1 MAVAFIVLSSIH
13 IMIYSNE
20 YLWNILSRLNWTQG
34 SNKPEITIG
43 EKYKNYQETKNF
55 VIGAGSTFVAVTL
68 IVLFMVPMYMAR
80 MYLRED
86 ENGINFG
93 MGRTWTYIGRI
104 TMPVLSFLIL
114 PSVIIVS
121 NYKMRRVIIRELKD
135 KILSFKN
142 I

>member
-13 IMIYSNE
+13 IMIYSNG

-34 SNKPEITIG
+34 SNQPEIKIG
-43 EKYKNYQETKNF
+43 GKYKNYQETKNF
-55 VIGAGSTFVAVTL
+55 VVGAGSTFVAVTL

-114 PSVIIVS
+114 PSVIIFS
-121 NYKMRRVIIRELKD
+121 NHKMRRVIKRELKD
-135 KILSFKN
+135 KILSFN
-142 I
+142 NS

>member
-1 MAVAFIVLSSIH
+1 
-13 IMIYSNE
+13 MIYSNE

-34 SNKPEITIG
+34 SNKPEIKIG

-55 VIGAGSTFVAVTL
+55 VVGAGSTFVAVTL

-80 MYLRED
+80 MYLCED

-93 MGRTWTYIGRI
+93 IGRTWTYIGRI

-135 KILSFKN
+135 NILSFKN